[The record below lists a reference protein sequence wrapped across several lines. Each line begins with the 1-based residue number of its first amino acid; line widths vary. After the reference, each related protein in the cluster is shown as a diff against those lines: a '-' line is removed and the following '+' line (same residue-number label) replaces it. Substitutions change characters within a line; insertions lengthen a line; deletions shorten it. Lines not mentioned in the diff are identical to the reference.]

1 VTRAVVFDLDGVLI
15 ESEQIWDAVR
25 EGLARERGGR
35 WDAGAHRAMMGM
47 STPEW
52 VAYMRDR
59 LGVEMAP
66 GDLAAEVSRRIAGR
80 LRRDPPVIPGAPGAV
95 RALAARWPL
104 GLASSSSRPVIEAAL
119 AAAGLAG
126 AFRVTVSSEEVARG
140 KPAPDVF
147 LRAAELL
154 GVPPAHAVAVEDSES
169 GIRAGHAAGMPVVAI
184 PNRAYPPDVGALALA
199 TEVLGGIS
207 ELTPAVVER
216 AGADAAE

>member
-1 VTRAVVFDLDGVLI
+1 MFDLDGVLI

-35 WDAGAHRAMMGM
+35 WGSGAHRAMMGM

-52 VAYMRDR
+52 VAYMRDE
-59 LGVEMAP
+59 LGVDMAP
-66 GDLAAEVSRRIAGR
+66 GDLAAEVSRRIADR
-80 LRRDPPVIPGAPGAV
+80 LRRDPPVIPGAPDAV
-95 RALAARWPL
+95 RALADRWPL

-126 AFRVTVSSEEVARG
+126 VFRATVSSEEVARG

-154 GVPPAHAVAVEDSES
+154 GVPPARAVAVEDSAA
-169 GIRAGHAAGMPVVAI
+169 GIRAAHAAGMPVVAI
-184 PNRAYPPDVGALALA
+184 PNRAYPPDAGALALA
-199 TEVLGGIS
+199 AEVLDGIG
-207 ELTPAVVER
+207 ELTPAVVGR
-216 AGADAAE
+216 AGAGTAE